1 MEMFLAPNGERIAAP
16 DGRIMT
22 FGLDEEDNKLVKSA
36 LPTKNYE
43 LFVTDVPT
51 DLIAISAAAVIINVS
66 ALDTDSRGMIFD
78 YYTELG
84 ANMDETVFWIG
95 CPKPPHPLRVRF
107 KCYEYF
113 PQLAKNLKY
122 HLLTAHRKVKKSKEF
137 SKKMADCLMILSFI
151 RLKPGIRTQELADKL
166 EVSVRTV
173 QRYISTLQAAGE
185 WIEYDTAKKGWRLQ
199 FGISVLFGD
208 HLEPV

>member
-1 MEMFLAPNGERIAAP
+1 METFLAPNGERIAVP

-22 FGLDEEDNKLVKSA
+22 FGLSEEENKLVKGV
-36 LPTKNYE
+36 LPAKNYE

-51 DLIAISAAAVIINVS
+51 DLIAIFAAAVIINAA
-66 ALDTDSRGMIFD
+66 ALDTDSRDMIFD
-78 YYTELG
+78 YYTKLG

-95 CPKPPHPLRVRF
+95 CPKPPYPLRARF

-113 PQLAKNLKY
+113 PQLASNLKY
-122 HLLTAHRKVKKSKEF
+122 HLLTAHRKVKKAKDF
-137 SKKMADCLMILSFI
+137 SKKIADCLMILSLI
-151 RLKPGIRTQELADKL
+151 RLQPGIKTQELADKL

-185 WIEYDTAKKGWRLQ
+185 WIEYDTAKKSWRLQ

-208 HLEPV
+208 HLKDE